1 MYSSSLQ
8 NVMKVLMV
16 SVLNAPRG
24 SYAEGLNLKGSVA
37 NRKYHRAVA
46 EPVRGGGLWREVTP

>member
-1 MYSSSLQ
+1 
-8 NVMKVLMV
+8 MV